1 MRIKRVDPADADTIR
16 ACFEAFL
23 LAQQADEPDGPWFT
37 ERPFRGWLTVGWGGD
52 PSEIWLAEGPAEGTV
67 AGWYRLELPDL
78 ENLDH
83 ATLDLVVHPARRR
96 HGLGRA
102 LLKHAAARAA
112 EHGRSVLNAPTRLGG
127 DGEAFARAIGA
138 ERGLVDVQRV
148 MDVRATG
155 DDQLARLRAAAEEKA
170 AGYSV
175 VSWTGLVPEEFV
187 ERAAALYAALNDAPH
202 DPGTAPAVWDAQRVR
217 ERVNNLR
224 PAYGLRIYGIAARH
238 DATGELAGLTE
249 VAVDP
254 ADPGWAH
261 QMLTGVT
268 RAHRGHRLGLL
279 VKVAMAEWLK
289 AAEPQ
294 LERLQTWNAQS
305 NQYMIAVNEALGYT
319 ILGRPASWWKLDVAA
334 VPGLAAAAAGSGLAA
349 AAAGSGLAAAA
360 AGSGLAAAAAG
371 LSEQELASQTRR

>member
-1 MRIKRVDPADADTIR
+1 MRMRIKRVDPADADTIR
-16 ACFEAFL
+16 ACLEAFL
-23 LAQQADEPDGPWFT
+23 SAQRVDEPDGPFFT
-37 ERPFRGWLTVGWGGD
+37 EQPFRGWLTVGWGGD
-52 PSEIWLAEGPAEGTV
+52 PREIWAAEGQHGSV

-83 ATLDLVVHPARRR
+83 ANLDLVVHPAQRR

-102 LLKHAAARAA
+102 LLKHAAGRAA
-112 EHGRSVLNAPTRLGG
+112 EHGRSVLNGPTRLGG
-127 DGEAFARAIGA
+127 DGEAFARATGA
-138 ERGLVDVQRV
+138 EQGLVDVQRV

-155 DDQLARLRAAAEEKA
+155 DDQLARLRTTAEEKA
-170 AGYSV
+170 AGYSL

-202 DPGTAPAVWDAQRVR
+202 DPATAPAVWDAQRVR

-224 PAYGLRIYGIAARH
+224 PAYGLRTYGVAARH

-249 VAVDP
+249 VSVDP
-254 ADPGWAH
+254 ADPVWAH
-261 QMLTGVT
+261 QQLTGVT

-294 LERLQTWNAQS
+294 VERLQTWNAQS
-305 NQYMIAVNEALGYT
+305 NQYMIAVNEALGYA
-319 ILGRPASWWKLDVAA
+319 ILGRPASWWKLDVAGA
-334 VPGLAAAAAGSGLAA
+334 V
-349 AAAGSGLAAAA
+349 
-360 AGSGLAAAAAG
+360 GLAAAAAG
-371 LSEQELASQTRR
+371 LGEQELASQPRR